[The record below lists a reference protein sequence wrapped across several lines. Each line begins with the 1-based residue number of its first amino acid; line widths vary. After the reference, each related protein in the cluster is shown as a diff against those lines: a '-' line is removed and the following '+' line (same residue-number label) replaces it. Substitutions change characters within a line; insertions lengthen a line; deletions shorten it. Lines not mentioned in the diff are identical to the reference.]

1 MDGARSKEEQVT
13 GTVMNVLLLCLLV
26 LGSVL
31 LIFGPLTALA
41 VMFWHWRKELRDSS
55 RLRQARSTQVR

>member
-1 MDGARSKEEQVT
+1 MT
-13 GTVMNVLLLCLLV
+13 GTVMNMLLLCLLV